1 MSMYQRYFR
10 VTNGPML
17 EKAREIETQR
27 EQDRAAMIAFCNEIG
42 AENALHYRDGS
53 CAGFKFKSS
62 PDKNV
67 WKQPNSFNAY
77 MPRKNTAEGR
87 AMQER
92 IKALSTI
99 APVADAIKVIGLE
112 ANCPVLIDGRAGYCS
127 TLTGSAHLGVLFVG
141 VPWRDVSP
149 EEIASYRQENEAGRY
164 FSIEM
169 EHLCWE
175 PSADMVEIKRWE
187 LEKEIDELNARLK
200 SMAAEGKESGK

>member
-10 VTNGPML
+10 VTSGPLL

-27 EQDRAAMIAFCNEIG
+27 EQARAEMIAFVNEIG
-42 AENALHYRDGS
+42 ADNALHYRNGG

-62 PDKNV
+62 PDKKV
-67 WKQPNSFNAY
+67 WKQPNSFDAY

-92 IKALSTI
+92 IKALPAIT
-99 APVADAIKVIGLE
+99 PVADAIEVIGLE
-112 ANCPVLIDGRAGYCS
+112 ANCPVLIEGRVGHCS

-149 EEIASYRQENEAGRY
+149 EQIASYRQENEAGRS
-164 FSIEM
+164 FSMEM
-169 EHLCWE
+169 EHLCWK

-187 LEKEIDELNARLK
+187 LDKEVDELNARLK
-200 SMAAEGKESGK
+200 AMADEGKES